1 MTKEKERRDMFTAAA
16 LKGLCSTEM
25 VAQALADPAGPSKL
39 GMAAMMIADAT
50 IAMLD
55 KVDPPKRVGEV
66 ICDEQ

>member
-16 LKGLCSTEM
+16 LRGICSTEM
-25 VAQALADPAGPSKL
+25 AAHALADPAGPSKL
-39 GMAAMMIADAT
+39 GIAAMMIADAT

-66 ICDEQ
+66 ILDD